1 MFRALRRW
9 ARRTVCSPWLYLLV
23 VSPIVFYLGLIVT
36 TGIWNGWLAFA
47 VTLAVIGVIVWLGIR
62 NQLHRRIRSTL
73 VILVALLPTIFCGF
87 LCIPIGQSTRALAPD
102 FPEAPTQYWNLP
114 TGSRIAYY
122 HLAGSDQHPSDNQ
135 KPVLLYLHGGPGG
148 SITHSAITS
157 FQQYAQRGYEVFL
170 YDQAGGGRSDFLP
183 VTQYSRQR
191 NIDDLAAIMDYLPQ
205 RDIVA
210 IGSSYGGELL
220 VSAMADPRIA
230 PRISKA
236 VFSEPGGLP
245 IETAAKEQFQR
256 EYGIPDPV
264 TTNPRK
270 AVLTVTAPAMKPRAI
285 LGLFLLPSNTNF
297 LKQEEASTLIAKE
310 RVNNSPE
317 GLVCPEDYDW
327 YRRTA
332 KASGS
337 GELTVNFRANTAI
350 TKTENN
356 VDMNALRRNTTP
368 ALMLLGEC
376 SYIYRGDQVAL
387 IYALPG
393 LQQVQYFPGFGHSL
407 VSEKS
412 NLPFESTLAFIE
424 DRPLPIA
431 NYPTKA
437 DVAEFI
443 KLDK

>member
-1 MFRALRRW
+1 MLRALHRLTK
-9 ARRTVCSPWLYLLV
+9 RTICSPWLYLLI
-23 VSPIVFYLGLIVT
+23 VSPIVFYLSLIVT

-47 VTLAVIGVIVWLGIR
+47 VVLVVIAVMVWLGIR
-62 NQLHRRIRSTL
+62 NQLHRRIRTTL
-73 VILVALLPTIFCGF
+73 VILVALLPTTFFGF

-102 FPEAPTQYWNLP
+102 FPEVPTQYWNLP

-122 HLAGSDQHPSDNQ
+122 HLNGSDQQQSDQQ

-148 SITHSAITS
+148 SISHSAITN
-157 FQQYAQRGYEVFL
+157 FQQYAHRGYEVFL
-170 YDQAGGGRSDFLP
+170 YDQAGGGRSDLLP
-183 VTQYSRQR
+183 ATQYSRQR
-191 NIDDLAAIMDYLPQ
+191 NIDDLAAIMDHLPQ
-205 RDIVA
+205 RDIVM
-210 IGSSYGGELL
+210 IGASYGGELL

-245 IETAAKEQFQR
+245 IETAAKEQFQQK
-256 EYGIPDPV
+256 YGIPDPE

-270 AVLTVTAPAMKPRAI
+270 AMLTIAAPAMKPRAL
-285 LGLFLLPSNTNF
+285 LGLFLLPRNTNF
-297 LKQEEASTLIAKE
+297 LKQEEASTLIDKE
-310 RVNNSPE
+310 LVDNSPE
-317 GLVCPEDYDW
+317 GLVCPGDYDW

-332 KASGS
+332 KASDFS
-337 GELTVNFRANTAI
+337 EPSLNFRANTAI
-350 TKTENN
+350 TRTENS
-356 VDMNALRRNTTP
+356 VDMNALQQNTTP
-368 ALMLLGEC
+368 SLMLLGEC
-376 SYIYRGDQVAL
+376 SYIYRQDQVAL

-407 VSEKS
+407 SSEKS

-424 DRPLPIA
+424 NRPLPIA
-431 NYPTKA
+431 NYPVKA